1 MYKLLKGGHNRWENG
16 QLVKYPRGS
25 TLELTEEEVKFLGD
39 RVQLVS
45 DQIDEGAA
53 LESENVN
60 DDGDDGNGTNGD
72 SDFSFLSGLSWQD
85 AVQAVNSLDTLDD
98 LVQARD
104 YETAN
109 KGRASVVAAA
119 ERKIA
124 ALSSVE

>member
-16 QLVKYPRGS
+16 QLIKYPRGS

-45 DQIDEGAA
+45 DQVDEGAG
-53 LESENVN
+53 LGSEVV
-60 DDGDDGNGTNGD
+60 DTD